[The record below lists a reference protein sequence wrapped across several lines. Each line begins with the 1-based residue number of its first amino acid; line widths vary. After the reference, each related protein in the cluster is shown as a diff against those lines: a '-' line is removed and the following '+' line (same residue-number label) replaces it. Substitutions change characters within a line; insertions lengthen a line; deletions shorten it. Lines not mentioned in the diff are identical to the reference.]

1 MAAQKA
7 LLRPRE
13 KKAREIELLE
23 KTFRENAVVMVLDLT
38 RTSTDVLQRF
48 RSSFRGRAT
57 IRVAKKTLAAIAAER
72 AGRKALAELLKG
84 LKVPVGFI
92 ATDVNPFRLK
102 LEIDRGRILT
112 PPKAGEK
119 ADIDVVVPPMNTGI
133 PPGPILSEF
142 GKLRIPTRIEGGTI
156 WIARETVVAKKG
168 DEISPALA
176 SLLAK
181 LDVPAVYRGLSVMA
195 AVDGEVVIRP
205 DDLTLDLEAFKKD
218 LASGY
223 ATARTLL
230 IELGIPEPE
239 VIGDILAL
247 AHRRAIALATEAGYV
262 TPETVEHVLRVAEA
276 RAQAL
281 ARLIGA

>member
-13 KKAREIELLE
+13 KKAKEIEFLE
-23 KTFRENAVVMVLDLT
+23 RLFREKPVVMVIDLT

-48 RSSFRGRAT
+48 RTSFRGRAT

-72 AGRKALAELLKG
+72 AGRKALAELLRG
-84 LKVPVGFI
+84 LRAPVGFI
-92 ATDVNPFRLK
+92 VTDINPFRLK

-119 ADIDVVVPPMNTGI
+119 ADIDVVIPPMNTGI

-142 GKLRIPTRIEGGTI
+142 GKMRIPTRIEGGTI

-168 DEISPALA
+168 DVISPALA

-181 LDVPAVYRGLSVMA
+181 LDIPAVLRGLNVIA
-195 AVDGEVVIRP
+195 AVDGEVVIRSE
-205 DDLTLDLEAFKKD
+205 DLILDLEAFKKE

-223 ATARTLL
+223 ATARALL

-239 VIGDILAL
+239 VIADILVL
-247 AHRRAIALATEAGYV
+247 AHRRAIAIATESGYV
-262 TPETVEHVLRVAEA
+262 TPETVEHVLRAAEA

-281 ARLIGA
+281 ARVIGT

>member
-1 MAAQKA
+1 M
-7 LLRPRE
+7 
-13 KKAREIELLE
+13 
-23 KTFRENAVVMVLDLT
+23 FRENAVVMVLDLT

-142 GKLRIPTRIEGGTI
+142 GKMRIPTRIEGGTI
-156 WIARETVVAKKG
+156 WIAKETVVAKKG

-176 SLLAK
+176 SLLSK
-181 LDVPAVYRGLSVMA
+181 LDIPAVYRGLNVIA

-205 DDLTLDLEAFKKD
+205 EDLMLDLEAFKKD

-276 RAQAL
+276 RARAL

>member
-1 MAAQKA
+1 
-7 LLRPRE
+7 
-13 KKAREIELLE
+13 
-23 KTFRENAVVMVLDLT
+23 
-38 RTSTDVLQRF
+38 
-48 RSSFRGRAT
+48 
-57 IRVAKKTLAAIAAER
+57 
-72 AGRKALAELLKG
+72 
-84 LKVPVGFI
+84 
-92 ATDVNPFRLK
+92 
-102 LEIDRGRILT
+102 
-112 PPKAGEK
+112 
-119 ADIDVVVPPMNTGI
+119 I

-181 LDVPAVYRGLSVMA
+181 LDVPAVYRGLSVIA
-195 AVDGEVVIRP
+195 AVDGEVVIRSE
-205 DDLTLDLEAFKKD
+205 DLMLDLEAFKKD

-239 VIGDILAL
+239 VIGDVLAL

-276 RAQAL
+276 KAQAL

>member
-1 MAAQKA
+1 M
-7 LLRPRE
+7 
-13 KKAREIELLE
+13 
-23 KTFRENAVVMVLDLT
+23 FRENAVVMVLDLT

-102 LEIDRGRILT
+102 LEIDKGRILT

-142 GKLRIPTRIEGGTI
+142 GKMKIPTRIEGGTI
-156 WIARETVVAKKG
+156 WIAKETVVAKKG
-168 DEISPALA
+168 DELSPALA
-176 SLLAK
+176 SLLSK
-181 LDVPAVYRGLSVMA
+181 LDIPAVYRGLSVIV

-205 DDLTLDLEAFKKD
+205 EDLVLDLEAFKKD

-223 ATARTLL
+223 ATARALL

-247 AHRRAIALATEAGYV
+247 AHRRAIALATETGYV

-281 ARLIGA
+281 ARIVGA